1 MYTATRNEIS
11 AMVWKL
17 LKDYGARELLR
28 IELVN
33 ITPALVGSW
42 NGTRYANLDKY
53 YVEPPRPTDIT
64 GKTRWWLR
72 AILAGGLY
80 DLYGIHAPINA
91 LDELASK
98 IMGYVS
104 RRRSMASKIVIVA
117 EASSNQFAFP
127 GCCKADHA
135 ERGERVLIDEIS
147 DCGPKC
153 PRACCGLALLSPR
166 VAMMVSRKVVLG
178 ENVPLPPCFYKFRL
192 RVIER
197 PGASL
202 SEPEESLIGYAL
214 GLATFV
220 TGIGRMTSRG
230 YGKLAPITV
239 PDNLGSDGNSLSEAF
254 MNVLHA
260 LRSSKKPLKNIANEA
275 VEAARDYVNQ
285 LGNAVRTLVQD
296 LRIKYRKLRA
306 PITETLHKDFIH
318 ESCINP
324 DRARLRLSH
333 VRHDRCCGE
342 IKNPGLRPWC
352 LVAAITSAVMA
363 KNIGKD
369 APLHVL
375 GLPRRIKKK
384 RFMLVFRKG
393 GKSEGRLLSQIQF
406 TVIGECNK
414 DKHIPALHNLIIY
427 GFDSVLTDVREL
439 IKLDRSYL
447 VKHLG
452 TQNVE
457 GLLNKFCNSSAKVG
471 VREVVKRRALCYVD
485 LDRFLERIVDRL
497 IHR

>member
-1 MYTATRNEIS
+1 MYKATCNKIDATTRE
-11 AMVWKL
+11 L
-17 LKDYGARELLR
+17 LKDYGAKELLR
-28 IELVN
+28 IGLVN

-53 YVEPPRPTDIT
+53 YVEPPRPTDIA

-104 RRRSMASKIVIVA
+104 RRRSEASKIVIVA
-117 EASSNQFAFP
+117 EAISDQFAFP

-135 ERGERVLIDEIS
+135 VRGERAVIDEIS
-147 DCGPKC
+147 DCSPKC

-166 VAMMVSRKVVLG
+166 VAMMVSRKGVLG

-239 PDNLGSDGNSLSEAF
+239 PDNLGSDGNNLSKAF
-254 MNVLHA
+254 MNVLHE

-285 LGNAVRTLVQD
+285 LGNAVMTLVRD
-296 LRIKYRKLRA
+296 LHIRYRKLRA

-333 VRHDRCCGE
+333 VHDRCCGE
-342 IKNPGLRPWC
+342 ITNPGLRPWC

-363 KNIGKD
+363 KNTGKD

-375 GLPRRIKKK
+375 GLPRRIKKN

-406 TVIGECNK
+406 TVIGECNI
-414 DKHIPALHNLIIY
+414 DKRIPALHNLVIY

-452 TQNVE
+452 TRNVE
-457 GLLNKFCNSSAKVG
+457 GLLNKFCNSSAKAG
-471 VREVVKRRALCYVD
+471 VREVVKGRALCYVD